1 MLGEWESQ
9 ERSGRE
15 QRSHD
20 FNFSLISQGV
30 FFIYIKNKY
39 IKIIFFKFSK
49 IYF

>member
-15 QRSHD
+15 QRSHV

-30 FFIYIKNKY
+30 FLIKKANILK
-39 IKIIFFKFSK
+39 
-49 IYF
+49 